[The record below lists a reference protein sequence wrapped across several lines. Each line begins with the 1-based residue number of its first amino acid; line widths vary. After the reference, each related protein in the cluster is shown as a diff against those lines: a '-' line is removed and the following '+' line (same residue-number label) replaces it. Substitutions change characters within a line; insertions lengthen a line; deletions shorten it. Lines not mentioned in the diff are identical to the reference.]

1 MRPVPGANPSA
12 RYEPDGGHIPL
23 LINRRPAY
31 PPGMNSTMNT
41 RTRAL
46 IWWGAAALSLLGG
59 YVDLW
64 RGGETI
70 APILLILGYVVLVP
84 TAILKG

>member
-1 MRPVPGANPSA
+1 
-12 RYEPDGGHIPL
+12 
-23 LINRRPAY
+23 
-31 PPGMNSTMNT
+31 MNT
-41 RTRAL
+41 TLNTRSRAL

-64 RGGETI
+64 RGGETL

-84 TAILKG
+84 AAILKG